1 VDAGVPGLQ
10 GEAERVKT
18 AELVALLQHFYRDK
32 RALRDRHVAGAERVA
47 TYEFN
52 NTYQYIVAREDAQ
65 LEWLR
70 EAIEGLGAPVPED
83 RAALPLPADGRGQAA
98 ERAVIEDD
106 LRLARVFLDRW
117 RGPVQAVTH
126 ARHRKMLEVVLAET
140 VEHQR
145 FFEQML
151 AGREDVLGRR
161 PAGAGTGGGVL
172 PVRWVE

>member
-1 VDAGVPGLQ
+1 MDAGLPGLQ

-18 AELVALLQHFYRDK
+18 AELVALLQQFYREK
-32 RALRDRHVAGAERVA
+32 RALRDRHVAGAARVS

-52 NTYQYIVAREDAQ
+52 NTYQYIIAREEAH

-70 EAIEGLGAPVPED
+70 EALEALEAPVPEEP
-83 RAALPLPADGRGQAA
+83 ASVSLPADGRGGTA
-98 ERAVIEDD
+98 ELAVIEDD
-106 LRLARVFLDRW
+106 LRQARAFLDRW

-126 ARHRKMLEVVLAET
+126 ARHRRMLEVVLGEM
-140 VEHQR
+140 VEQQR

-151 AGREDVLGRR
+151 AGRDDVLGRR
-161 PAGAGTGGGVL
+161 PPGAGTGGGVL

>member
-1 VDAGVPGLQ
+1 MPGLQ
-10 GEAERVKT
+10 GEAKRVKT
-18 AELVALLQHFYRDK
+18 AELVALLQQFYRDK
-32 RALRDRHVAGAERVA
+32 RALRDRHVAGAARVS

-52 NTYQYIVAREDAQ
+52 NTYQYIVAREDVQ

-70 EAIEGLGAPVPED
+70 EALEGLGASVPEE
-83 RAALPLPADGRGQAA
+83 RPAISLPENGRGGPA

-106 LRLARVFLDRW
+106 LRQACAFLERW
-117 RGPVQAVTH
+117 RGPVQTVTH

-140 VEHQR
+140 LEHQR
-145 FFEQML
+145 FFQQML
-151 AGREDVLGRR
+151 AGRDDVLGRR